1 MITIRQSSDKTIRIR
16 QPGSCNNFLIC
27 GIQFSITDILH
38 NGSSTQ
44 ISILK
49 NDTHGT
55 SQITLFDLIY
65 IDAIITDLT
74 ILNIIETIQKIGN
87 CRLTGTRGA
96 DKCNFLSW
104 LRIHLH
110 IVKHDLVITISE
122 VNAIQNNIT
131 FQFDII
137 CFASGFV
144 KMLPCPASCTFL
156 GLNQLTILFFHIYQG
171 HISVIYLRLLV
182 QKVEDTLRSGKCHNN
197 TVKLLAYLIDRLA
210 EALVKSKKTCQAAK
224 SKSTHTIYCQHAAN
238 NGTQHIADIPNLCT
252 GRHQHVC
259 KFIGIIRALKQLVIQ
274 LIKLLKAFF
283 LMAEYLYNLL
293 AFHHFLDVTIY
304 NTKILLLLH
313 EILAA
318 ESCKI
323 FTCHQHHSNHD
334 QSHDGKRHIQNNHT
348 YQYTDNGNHT
358 GNQLWNTLADHLA
371 QCINIIG
378 VDRHDIA
385 MCMCIKIFNRKCF
398 HALKHLISKIA

>member
-1 MITIRQSSDKTIRIR
+1 MITIRQSSDKAIRIR

-38 NGSSTQ
+38 NGSSKQ

-156 GLNQLTILFFHIYQG
+156 
-171 HISVIYLRLLV
+171 
-182 QKVEDTLRSGKCHNN
+182 
-197 TVKLLAYLIDRLA
+197 
-210 EALVKSKKTCQAAK
+210 
-224 SKSTHTIYCQHAAN
+224 
-238 NGTQHIADIPNLCT
+238 
-252 GRHQHVC
+252 
-259 KFIGIIRALKQLVIQ
+259 
-274 LIKLLKAFF
+274 
-283 LMAEYLYNLL
+283 
-293 AFHHFLDVTIY
+293 
-304 NTKILLLLH
+304 
-313 EILAA
+313 
-318 ESCKI
+318 
-323 FTCHQHHSNHD
+323 
-334 QSHDGKRHIQNNHT
+334 
-348 YQYTDNGNHT
+348 
-358 GNQLWNTLADHLA
+358 
-371 QCINIIG
+371 
-378 VDRHDIA
+378 
-385 MCMCIKIFNRKCF
+385 
-398 HALKHLISKIA
+398 